1 MKKGRLAAGIFIL
14 CLQSIAGTQWNIAG
28 EQKAY
33 GAELF
38 ADEGSAENFVDQESS
53 VMPEPT
59 VVPEITMIPEPTFA
73 PVPTDAPDPSPC
85 PLPTPGFSLNIENL
99 NIYPEKGNQEEE
111 LFGDGNGMEGDPEVQ
126 VSPGSADFSGA
137 GASSGQKEELIRQ
150 PKILLESCSLT
161 GKNMEA
167 GSSEEVEFVL
177 KNKSSNQE
185 IYNLKLVFSTETPGI
200 QFEKNSF
207 YFEKISPGGRINVL
221 NRIRAAADTKEGT
234 VPITLSFEYEDKKGT
249 SAAGTEKMEFLVKQK
264 IWVNLDCDNLPAEV
278 YSTDTVNMG
287 IRVQNVSRT
296 GIFNARVALEGT
308 GMFPK
313 EEIFLGNMD
322 AGTESTG
329 TMRIFVGTR
338 TMETSGRDEG
348 TDEKEMYG
356 NVTGKITLRYEDGE
370 GKHYEQV
377 REYETKIQKPRLQTL
392 NIEKPKKANSW
403 WYSVAAAAACG
414 MICLIL
420 LLMHRIRKQKILL
433 EEMRQEVSGG
443 KM

>member
-38 ADEGSAENFVDQESS
+38 ADEGSAENFVNQESS

-221 NRIRAAADTKEGT
+221 NRIRAAVDIKEGT

-249 SAAGTEKMEFLVKQK
+249 SVAGTEKMEFLVKQK
-264 IWVNLDCDNLPAEV
+264 YGRIW
-278 YSTDTVNMG
+278 
-287 IRVQNVSRT
+287 I
-296 GIFNARVALEGT
+296 
-308 GMFPK
+308 
-313 EEIFLGNMD
+313 
-322 AGTESTG
+322 
-329 TMRIFVGTR
+329 
-338 TMETSGRDEG
+338 
-348 TDEKEMYG
+348 
-356 NVTGKITLRYEDGE
+356 VTTFRQKYIL
-370 GKHYEQV
+370 Q
-377 REYETKIQKPRLQTL
+377 IQ
-392 NIEKPKKANSW
+392 
-403 WYSVAAAAACG
+403 
-414 MICLIL
+414 
-420 LLMHRIRKQKILL
+420 
-433 EEMRQEVSGG
+433 
-443 KM
+443 